1 VVSSGSL
8 GLRVFLRTVGPTAP
22 VTRALRATVH
32 ELDPQQPVSA
42 VQTLEQVR
50 GAQLAEPR
58 LTATLLIVFAIV
70 ALVLTATGLAGVI
83 GYSVTQRLPEI
94 AIRVALGATA
104 GRVLA
109 LVMWQGLAIVVIGL
123 IVGLGVAMEGS
134 RLVTKLLFR
143 VAPTDALTYAA
154 VGILILGTAAVACF
168 IPSRRALR
176 ADPARVFRAG
186 A

>member
-1 VVSSGSL
+1 
-8 GLRVFLRTVGPTAP
+8 
-22 VTRALRATVH
+22 
-32 ELDPQQPVSA
+32 
-42 VQTLEQVR
+42 
-50 GAQLAEPR
+50 
-58 LTATLLIVFAIV
+58 
-70 ALVLTATGLAGVI
+70 
-83 GYSVTQRLPEI
+83 
-94 AIRVALGATA
+94 
-104 GRVLA
+104 VLA
-109 LVMWQGLAIVVIGL
+109 LVMRQGLAIVVIGL